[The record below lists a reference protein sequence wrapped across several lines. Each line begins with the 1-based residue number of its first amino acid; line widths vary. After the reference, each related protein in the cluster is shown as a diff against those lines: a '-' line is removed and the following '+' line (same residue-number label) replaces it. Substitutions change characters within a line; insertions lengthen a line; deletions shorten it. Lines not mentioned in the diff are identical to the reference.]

1 MANSVEEAVQA
12 LLLADNDA
20 YDTPTSLA
28 ALGLSRFPADDGD
41 LAVFVQSPVPGEAQR
56 PYCAVSAPMS
66 ANGFDTK
73 TRIGAEWMLDIGV
86 YCDNT
91 GSLTQINA
99 LADRIFRLLRY
110 TGQSALE
117 IDGFSVVLCRV
128 NWPIVAPTD
137 ETLVG
142 RIIMLQ
148 VTATANEEI

>member
-1 MANSVEEAVQA
+1 
-12 LLLADNDA
+12 
-20 YDTPTSLA
+20 
-28 ALGLSRFPADDGD
+28 
-41 LAVFVQSPVPGEAQR
+41 
-56 PYCAVSAPMS
+56 MS
-66 ANGFDTK
+66 AAPFDTK

-91 GSLTQINA
+91 GSVTQINA

-128 NWPIVAPTD
+128 SWPIEAPTD